1 MSSNIESKFLKEK
14 IKKLKEEIPNIAIPT
29 MGIIE
34 EENAI
39 DIDNKDYLKIEVEEE
54 NKHVE

>member
-1 MSSNIESKFLKEK
+1 MFIIKKIKELKEK
-14 IKKLKEEIPNIAIPT
+14 IPNIAIPT

-39 DIDNKDYLKIEVEEE
+39 YIDNKDYLNMEVKEE